1 MGLFVIGSILPV
13 LASVQR
19 VECSFFEQLLMDYN
33 VAFGTTFKRLRRLK
47 RMTQEDFGSVV
58 SERYVRM
65 LEKGEYS
72 PTLGTV
78 ADLAQVL
85 QMSPVTLIAL
95 VQAEYLGLDAGKL
108 LEEVLSEMQ
117 VFGGTDSTR

>member
-1 MGLFVIGSILPV
+1 
-13 LASVQR
+13 
-19 VECSFFEQLLMDYN
+19 MDYN

>member
-1 MGLFVIGSILPV
+1 MGNILPV

-95 VQAEYLGLDAGKL
+95 VQAEYLGLDAGNL
-108 LEEVLSEMQ
+108 MEEVVRDVQ
-117 VFGGTDSTR
+117 VFGVGDSAR

>member
-1 MGLFVIGSILPV
+1 
-13 LASVQR
+13 
-19 VECSFFEQLLMDYN
+19 MDYN

-47 RMTQEDFGSVV
+47 GLTQEDFGAVV

-72 PTLGTV
+72 PTLGTL

-85 QMSPVTLIAL
+85 GVSLVTLMAL
-95 VQAEYLGLDAGKL
+95 VEAEGRGSDVKALVADVAVQ
-108 LEEVLSEMQ
+108 LEELA
-117 VFGGTDSTR
+117 GRGL

>member
-1 MGLFVIGSILPV
+1 
-13 LASVQR
+13 
-19 VECSFFEQLLMDYN
+19 MDYN

-47 RMTQEDFGSVV
+47 RMTQEDFGAVV

-85 QMSPVTLIAL
+85 QMSPVTLIGL
-95 VQAEYLGLDAGKL
+95 VQAEYLGVDAEKL
-108 LEEVLSEMQ
+108 MEEALSEAQ
-117 VFGGTDSTR
+117 VFGELDSLR